1 MTTCPACGA
10 ANRDTAL
17 FCRSCSHRLPSGR
30 RCPSCGR
37 ANPADAQFCN
47 RCSFSFGGAA
57 AAPGQTGL
65 LAPQSL
71 LAGRYRIVRR
81 VGRGGMGAV
90 YEAEDV
96 RLSGK
101 QWAIKEMSDAAIT
114 DAAERAEALDAFH
127 REAHFLSSLDHANL
141 PKVADSFEADGKHYL
156 VMEFVDGQTLEE
168 LVVGLGRPLPPETVL
183 RLGVALCTVL
193 DYLHSRTPPIIF
205 RDLKPGNI
213 MLDRDGAVKLI
224 DFGIAR
230 VFTPGKSRDTTSLGT
245 KGYAAPEQYGKGQ
258 TDARSDVYALGATL
272 HFLLTGRD
280 PADDPFNFP
289 PARWLNPDV
298 SPALEATVARAV
310 AASAADRWP
319 TAREM
324 RRALTRAAAV
334 PTLAAAGAGDPA
346 PSRRP
351 TTAPAAPRSTAAHSV
366 ASRPPAS
373 GPAVPRSTVPRPAGS
388 RPVPTRHSAPRPAA
402 SSALSSAWRD
412 SGWFYAIVVVVLAA
426 LTLFVQEAGLLGAL
440 FPLAWF
446 TFSMLAGVL
455 ARQFGAIGF
464 TWLSIPLYNSIV
476 GQGDE
481 SSWAVALALVVPIEL
496 FFLLT
501 RHRLYTPLTLL
512 LASGLGTLG
521 LWVVVDPA
529 VEQLVMAGA
538 AVSLGSLL
546 AYAIGRWLDPFLARA
561 GAAGRRRGREMGR

>member
-1 MTTCPACGA
+1 MFASFAVGA
-10 ANRDTAL
+10 A
-17 FCRSCSHRLPSGR
+17 LPSCNR
-30 RCPSCGR
+30 V
-37 ANPADAQFCN
+37 NPADAQFCN
-47 RCSFSFGGAA
+47 RCSYSFGGTK

-65 LAPQSL
+65 LSPQSL

-114 DAAERAEALDAFH
+114 DAAALAEALDAFH

-141 PKVADSFEADGKHYL
+141 PKVVDSFEADGKHYL

-168 LVVGLGRPLPPETVL
+168 LVVDLGRPLPPDTVL
-183 RLGVALCTVL
+183 RLGVTLCTVL
-193 DYLHSRTPPIIF
+193 DYLHRHQPPIIF

-213 MLDRDGAVKLI
+213 MLDRDGTVKLI

-289 PARWLNPDV
+289 PARRLNPDV

-334 PTLAAAGAGDPA
+334 PTLVEAAVSVGDAA

-351 TTAPAAPRSTAAHSV
+351 AAHSA
-366 ASRPPAS
+366 ASRPVA
-373 GPAVPRSTVPRPAGS
+373 PRAAATRSMAPRLAGS
-388 RPVPTRHSAPRPAA
+388 RSADSRSLGSRPAPARQSAPRPVTPVTTRP
-402 SSALSSAWRD
+402 AWRN
-412 SGWFYAIVVVVLAA
+412 SRWFYAIVVVALAA
-426 LTLFVQEAGLLGAL
+426 LTVFVQEVGLLGAL

-455 ARQFGAIGF
+455 TRQFGAIGF

-521 LWVVVDPA
+521 LWVVVEPA
-529 VEQLVMAGA
+529 AEALVLTGV
-538 AVSLGSLL
+538 AVALGSLI
-546 AYAIGRWLDPFLARA
+546 AYAIGRQLEIYLT
-561 GAAGRRRGREMGR
+561 

>member
-1 MTTCPACGA
+1 MSTCPACGSS
-10 ANRDTAL
+10 NRDTAL
-17 FCRSCSHRLPSGR
+17 FCRSCSRRLPSGR
-30 RCPSCGR
+30 RCPSCNR
-37 ANPADAQFCN
+37 VNPADAQFCN
-47 RCSFSFGGAA
+47 RCSYSFGGTK

-65 LAPQSL
+65 LSPQSL

-90 YEAEDV
+90 YEAEDL
-96 RLSGK
+96 RLPGK

-114 DAAERAEALDAFH
+114 DTAERAEALDAFH

-141 PKVADSFEADGKHYL
+141 PKVVDSFEADGKHYL

-168 LVVGLGRPLPPETVL
+168 LVVDLGRPLPPDTVL
-183 RLGVALCTVL
+183 RLGVTLCTVL
-193 DYLHSRTPPIIF
+193 DYLHRHQPPIIF

-289 PARWLNPDV
+289 PARRLNPDV

-334 PTLAAAGAGDPA
+334 PTLVEAAVSVGDAA

-351 TTAPAAPRSTAAHSV
+351 AAHSA
-366 ASRPPAS
+366 ASRPVA
-373 GPAVPRSTVPRPAGS
+373 PRAAATRSMAPRLAGS
-388 RPVPTRHSAPRPAA
+388 RSADSRSLGSRPAPARQSAPRPVTPVTTRP
-402 SSALSSAWRD
+402 AWRN
-412 SGWFYAIVVVVLAA
+412 SRWFYAIVVVALAA
-426 LTLFVQEAGLLGAL
+426 LTVFVQEVGLLGAL

-455 ARQFGAIGF
+455 TRQFGAIGF

-476 GQGDE
+476 GQGSE
-481 SSWAVALALVVPIEL
+481 PSWAMALALVVPIEL

-521 LWVVVDPA
+521 LWVVVEPA
-529 VEQLVMAGA
+529 AEALVLTGV
-538 AVSLGSLL
+538 AVALGSLI
-546 AYAIGRWLDPFLARA
+546 AYAIGRQLEIYLT
-561 GAAGRRRGREMGR
+561 

>member
-1 MTTCPACGA
+1 MTTCPACGLE
-10 ANRDTAL
+10 NRDTAL
-17 FCRSCSHRLPSGR
+17 FCRGCSRRLPSAR

-47 RCSFSFGGAA
+47 KCSYSFGGAT

-65 LAPQSL
+65 LSPQSL

-90 YEAEDV
+90 YEAEDL
-96 RLSGK
+96 RLPGK

-114 DAAERAEALDAFH
+114 DAAERAEALAAFH
-127 REAHFLSSLDHANL
+127 REALFLSSLDHANL
-141 PKVADSFEADGKHYL
+141 PKVVDSFEADGKHYL

-168 LVVGLGRPLPPETVL
+168 LVVDLGRPLPPDTVL

-193 DYLHSRTPPIIF
+193 DYLHSRRPPIIF

-230 VFTPGKSRDTTSLGT
+230 VFTPGQSRDTTSLGT

-280 PADDPFNFP
+280 PADEPFNFP
-289 PARWLNPDV
+289 PVRRLNPDV
-298 SPALEATVARAV
+298 SPSLEAAVARAV
-310 AASAADRWP
+310 AAAADDRWP

-324 RRALTRAAAV
+324 RRALTRAAAG
-334 PTLAAAGAGDPA
+334 PTPAEAAVAIGDPA
-346 PSRRP
+346 PANRP
-351 TTAPAAPRSTAAHSV
+351 TVAPA
-366 ASRPPAS
+366 
-373 GPAVPRSTVPRPAGS
+373 
-388 RPVPTRHSAPRPAA
+388 APRPAA
-402 SSALSSAWRD
+402 SRPASNAAAARPAGHRPAGQRPANKRPVSHRPATAHQSTPRPAAPVAPPAWRD
-412 SGWFYAIVVVVLAA
+412 SGWFYVVVVVVLAA
-426 LTLFVQEAGLLGAL
+426 LTLFVQEVGILGAL

-476 GQGDE
+476 GQGNE
-481 SSWAVALALVVPIEL
+481 TSWAMALALVVPIEL

-512 LASGLGTLG
+512 LAGGLGTLG
-521 LWVVVDPA
+521 LWVVVEPA
-529 VEQLVMAGA
+529 VEELMLTGV
-538 AVSLGSLL
+538 AVALGSLI
-546 AYAIGRWLDPFLARA
+546 AYAIGRQLDPYLT
-561 GAAGRRRGREMGR
+561 

>member
-10 ANRDTAL
+10 DNRATAL
-17 FCRSCSHRLPSGR
+17 FCRSCSRRLPSGR

-47 RCSFSFGGAA
+47 KCSYSFGGAT

-65 LAPQSL
+65 LSPQSL

-90 YEAEDV
+90 YEAEDT
-96 RLSGK
+96 RLPGK

-127 REAHFLSSLDHANL
+127 REAVFLSSLDHANL
-141 PKVADSFEADGKHYL
+141 PKVVDSFEADGKHYL

-168 LVVGLGRPLPPETVL
+168 LVVDLGRPLPPDTVL

-193 DYLHSRTPPIIF
+193 DYLHSRMPPIIF

-289 PARWLNPDV
+289 SARRLNPDV
-298 SPALEATVARAV
+298 SPALETVVARAV

-324 RRALTRAAAV
+324 RQALSHAAAV
-334 PTLAAAGAGDPA
+334 PTLAKATVAAASPA
-346 PSRRP
+346 PSYRP
-351 TTAPAAPRSTAAHSV
+351 ATAPAA
-366 ASRPPAS
+366 RPPA
-373 GPAVPRSTVPRPAGS
+373 APRAT
-388 RPVPTRHSAPRPAA
+388 APRPAA
-402 SSALSSAWRD
+402 PCSVAPRSAARRSTPAKPPATRHSPSATSISPAWRNG
-412 SGWFYAIVVVVLAA
+412 GWFYALVIVVLAA
-426 LTLFVQEAGLLGAL
+426 LTILVQEVGLLGAI
-440 FPLAWF
+440 FPLAWSA
-446 TFSMLAGVL
+446 FSVLAGVL
-455 ARQFGAIGF
+455 TRQFGAIGF
-464 TWLSIPLYNSIV
+464 TWLSIPLYNSMFAQS
-476 GQGDE
+476 GE
-481 SSWAVALALVVPIEL
+481 PSWAMALALVVPIEL

-521 LWVVVDPA
+521 LWVVVEPA
-529 VEQLVMAGA
+529 AEELVLTGV
-538 AVSLGSLL
+538 AVALGSLI
-546 AYAIGRWLDPFLARA
+546 AYAIGRQVEPYLT
-561 GAAGRRRGREMGR
+561 

>member
-1 MTTCPACGA
+1 MSTCPACGA

-17 FCRSCSHRLPSGR
+17 FCRSCSRRLPSGR
-30 RCPSCGR
+30 RCPSCNR
-37 ANPADAQFCN
+37 VNPADAQFCN
-47 RCSFSFGGAA
+47 RCSYSFGGTK

-65 LAPQSL
+65 LSPQSL

-90 YEAEDV
+90 YEAEDL
-96 RLSGK
+96 RLPGK

-141 PKVADSFEADGKHYL
+141 PKVVDSFEADGKHYL

-168 LVVGLGRPLPPETVL
+168 LVVDLGRPLPPDTVL
-183 RLGVALCTVL
+183 RLGVTLCTVL
-193 DYLHSRTPPIIF
+193 DYLHRHQPPIIF

-289 PARWLNPDV
+289 PARRLNPDV

-334 PTLAAAGAGDPA
+334 PTLVEAAVSVGDAA

-351 TTAPAAPRSTAAHSV
+351 AAHSA
-366 ASRPPAS
+366 ASRPVA
-373 GPAVPRSTVPRPAGS
+373 PRAAATRSMAPRLAGS
-388 RPVPTRHSAPRPAA
+388 RSADSRSLGSRPAPARQSAPRPVTPVTTRP
-402 SSALSSAWRD
+402 AWRN
-412 SGWFYAIVVVVLAA
+412 SRWFYAIVVVALAA
-426 LTLFVQEAGLLGAL
+426 LTVFVQEVGLLGAL

-455 ARQFGAIGF
+455 TRQFGAIGF

-476 GQGDE
+476 GQGSE
-481 SSWAVALALVVPIEL
+481 PSWAMALALVVPIEL

-521 LWVVVDPA
+521 LWVVVEPA
-529 VEQLVMAGA
+529 AEALVLTGV
-538 AVSLGSLL
+538 AVALGSLI
-546 AYAIGRWLDPFLARA
+546 AYAIGRQLEIYLT
-561 GAAGRRRGREMGR
+561 